1 MDCQEGGARETAA
14 RHGVSQHHKNRTAW
28 YVPRAPGKARF
39 KSAAQDNLHRVR
51 HPAPGVDHN
60 GDYMKKPT
68 HHNHHHALFAA
79 ILAFSAVAS
88 ADTITVRS
96 DYWFPYNGEPGSA
109 QEGYMIELLRLAAAG
124 TGDTIDYRL
133 MDWELALERSLN
145 GTSDCVVGAIAS
157 DAPEH
162 LRTSAA
168 WGKSQN
174 VVYGLDG
181 NSIALDAVDDLKSLR
196 IGVVQDYAYGDAID
210 AVLEA
215 DGVQTSRVEA
225 SRRAFPL
232 LVMKLVTRKI
242 DVLIE
247 DENVASAGL
256 KELGLSNRVV
266 PVSSNLTEAD
276 DLFVACTPNARG
288 GKLIAAFDQILE
300 QSRASGELDKIL
312 ARYGLEDW
320 APVTP

>member
-1 MDCQEGGARETAA
+1 
-14 RHGVSQHHKNRTAW
+14 
-28 YVPRAPGKARF
+28 
-39 KSAAQDNLHRVR
+39 
-51 HPAPGVDHN
+51 
-60 GDYMKKPT
+60 MKKPT
-68 HHNHHHALFAA
+68 HHRYHHRALLAA
-79 ILAFSAVAS
+79 ILTFSAVAS

-181 NSIALDAVDDLKSLR
+181 NSITLNAVDDLKPLR

-210 AVLEA
+210 ALLEA

-256 KELGLSNRVV
+256 KELGLSDRVV
-266 PVSSNLTEAD
+266 PVSSHLTEAD

-300 QSRASGELDKIL
+300 QSRASGELGKIL